1 MRSYLRL
8 LGEYETEV
16 VVVVVADKTAE
27 NDRRELVP

>member
-16 VVVVVADKTAE
+16 VVVAADKTAE